1 MAKIENTI
9 VYPIKTNVTGRDR
22 VIITDIEDNN
32 ATKSANI
39 GDITASI
46 NILEQQIDIP
56 SSALLGINA
65 SMYSLIP
72 GVTDHFIC
80 PISIIAQL
88 NFVTTA
94 YDFTPADKIWITTA
108 SAGGNGC
115 AYLLGGTLNSSSTN
129 ATIGTGKGLANGG
142 FIPGE
147 SLVLWGAGGIT
158 PPSTGDGTLT
168 INIMYRLVKF

>member
-46 NILEQQIDIP
+46 NILETQVDIP
-56 SSALLGINA
+56 SSAFYNLGT
-65 SMYSLIP
+65 SVYTLIT
-72 GVTDHFIC
+72 GVTDYLIC
-80 PISIIAQL
+80 PISILVRL

-94 YDFTPADKIWITTA
+94 YNMSVVDQVRVTTA
-108 SAGGNGC
+108 SAGGN
-115 AYLLGGTLNSSSTN
+115 AYSSQN
-129 ATIGTGKGLANGG
+129 AAFFNNPSSFTGSMGVGDSMGG
-142 FIPGE
+142 FLPGE
-147 SLVLWGAGGIT
+147 SLVLFGGPGFT
-158 PPSTGDGTLT
+158 PPTTGDSTAT
-168 INIMYRLVKF
+168 MNIMYRLVKF